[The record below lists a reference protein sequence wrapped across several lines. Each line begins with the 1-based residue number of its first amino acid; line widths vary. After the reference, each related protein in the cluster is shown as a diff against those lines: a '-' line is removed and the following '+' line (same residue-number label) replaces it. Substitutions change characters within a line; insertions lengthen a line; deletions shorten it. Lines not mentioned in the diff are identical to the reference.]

1 MIERLRRPGQHSL
14 RSNENEDVVALVND
28 LEDKIVQL
36 YYKIYEY
43 QIRLMCQYSH
53 VWAVRFGRDVIKA
66 DDWDKMLT
74 EIHTLDSDCS
84 RISNELGQ
92 EELERS
98 LDESNRQIDGLVQ
111 SWYDGIETL
120 QKDIDKVSTSMEAHI
135 QEQQA
140 WRLEEKA
147 RECLQTLRTKNIYE
161 DQKNRTKKRFPGTCG
176 WFLNNVKFQ
185 EWKDNKGSGLLWVS
199 ANPGCGKSV
208 LVRSL
213 VDEGLLTLNRPDT
226 TVCYFFF
233 KDISSESRSIC
244 KAIAAILHQLFSKK
258 PLLVDHA
265 TSAYALNGSELPNIF
280 STMWEIL
287 IEAAKDHKAGDI
299 VCVLDA
305 IDECEE
311 AQQIALIDTLKTFYD
326 KQKNPLADHT
336 KLRFLITSRPYRE
349 IGIRF
354 HALVRQFPTIHLS
367 GDEESDL
374 IGEEIEHVARL
385 QVETIASE
393 RSLDEN
399 AKQILLEQLL
409 KVENRTYLWLDLVLD
424 QIRYSDQADTAKEI
438 QKEFLRIPRSVSSA
452 YETILSKAKDRDMV
466 LRLLYI
472 IVGAESPMTV
482 RDLNVA
488 LCIEDTLVSYETLD
502 LEEIDMFALRIRNL
516 CGLFI
521 NIDRSYVYLIHQT
534 AKDFLIR
541 LPDDPEPPIGT
552 WQHSLRTDKAQMI
565 LANKCI
571 KFLMLANFEKETS
584 GWSESTTY
592 EEILQFLGRYDF
604 LGYACSHWT
613 THLFRC
619 GTDLQT
625 TRLEW
630 IASLLE
636 FPLPRFQTW
645 SRIIGVLHETDSVG
659 LSMTTGLILAS
670 RYGFMPLVEHFL
682 SKGTDVNGEDGQGAT
697 ALNLAVAQGKVDVA
711 RLLLRKGAD
720 IEASNWMATW
730 RSEIDDTGSERD
742 VRPFSGRPLSIAV
755 VNNNHELIR
764 LLVEYGADMEVK
776 DWVFDCTALHLA
788 VTLGAD
794 GKDGYEEEEKTIRM
808 LLDFGAN
815 VNARSEGSKVAPQ
828 SRALTVLQTA
838 LVMDKT
844 SFAKTLLIY
853 KADLNAE
860 LFIDFDNFDN
870 WRPDDPKV
878 EDYESTSTDINLE
891 YGEDALNHSIEAF
904 VRDLRL
910 NLRRMSRMTV
920 MHLAVCMGNADM
932 VACLLSF
939 ASTDSETCASVSPRP
954 PPSAPS
960 GIPSNEPTLLHLAAI
975 LGYHDIASQLLRAGA
990 ADINAVDSDGHTAL
1004 LKSCIYNWNDVRDML
1019 ITEGARVPPSFNLEG
1034 HEDENENK
1042 SGEEWEDEGEE
1053 EAERARRIRTSPRS
1067 IGKISKKAGKRAGH
1081 NREDTAGES
1090 AGRKAKPVY
1099 MRVDRKHLSTTT
1111 LKQYG
1116 LPWMWD
1122 ERVSFSCPFEFDV
1135 RYNRQ
1140 YTDQHVKR
1148 PNYVIIKRWIPE
1160 LNQEL
1165 IFDHTRR
1172 LRETRFRQS
1181 REMQRFPFER
1191 MFF

>member
-28 LEDKIVQL
+28 LEDRIVQL

-84 RISNELGQ
+84 RMSNELGQ

-98 LDESNRQIDGLVQ
+98 LDENNRQIDGLVQ
-111 SWYDGIETL
+111 SWYDSIETL
-120 QKDIDKVSTSMEAHI
+120 QKDIDKVSTSMRAHI

-147 RECLQTLRTKNIYE
+147 RECLQTLRSKNIYE
-161 DQKNRTKKRFPGTCG
+161 DQKNRTEKRFPGTCG

-185 EWKDNKGSGLLWVS
+185 EWKDDKGSGLLWVS

-244 KAIAAILHQLFSKK
+244 KATAAILHQLFSKK
-258 PLLVDHA
+258 PLLADHA

-287 IEAAKDHKAGDI
+287 IEAAKDDKAGDI

-305 IDECEE
+305 VDECEE
-311 AQQIALIDTLKTFYD
+311 AQRITLIDTLKTFYD

-374 IGEEIEHVARL
+374 IGEEIEHVTRL

-393 RSLDEN
+393 RALDEN

-409 KVENRTYLWLDLVLD
+409 KVENRTYLWLDLVLH
-424 QIRYSDQADTAKEI
+424 QIRYSDRPGTAEEI
-438 QKEFLRIPRSVSSA
+438 QKEFLHIPRSVSSA

-488 LCIEDTLVSYETLD
+488 LCIEDTLVSYEALD
-502 LEEIDMFALRIRNL
+502 LEESDMFALRIRNL

-521 NIDRSYVYLIHQT
+521 NIDRAYVYLIHQT

-541 LPDDPEPPIGT
+541 LPDEPEPSIGT
-552 WQHSLRTDKAQMI
+552 WEHSLRTDKAQMI

-571 KFLMLANFEKETS
+571 KFLMFANFEKETR
-584 GWSESTTY
+584 GWSESTTD
-592 EEILQFLGRYDF
+592 EEIFQFLGRYDF
-604 LGYACSHWT
+604 LVYACSHWT
-613 THLFRC
+613 THVSRC
-619 GTDLQT
+619 GIDLQT

-645 SRIIGVLHETDSVG
+645 SQIIRVLHKTDDEE
-659 LSMTTGLILAS
+659 LSKTTGLILAS
-670 RYGFMPLVEHFL
+670 GFGFMPLVEHFL
-682 SKGTDVNGEDGQGAT
+682 SRGTDVNGVDGQGAT
-697 ALNLAVAQGKVDVA
+697 ALNRAVAQGHVDVA
-711 RLLLRKGAD
+711 RLLLRKGVD
-720 IEASNWMATW
+720 IEASNWKVTW
-730 RSEIDDTGSERD
+730 HSEIDDTGSEFD
-742 VRPFSGRPLSIAV
+742 VKPFSGRPLFSAV
-755 VNNNHELIR
+755 SLNNHEMIR
-764 LLVEYGADMEVK
+764 LLVEYGADMEAE
-776 DWVFDCTALHLA
+776 DWDFGCTALHLA
-788 VTLGAD
+788 IMLGAD
-794 GKDGYEEEEKTIRM
+794 GHEEQEKTIRI
-808 LLDFGAN
+808 LLDCGAD
-815 VNARSEGSKVAPQ
+815 VNARSKVASQ
-828 SRALTVLQTA
+828 EGAIFGNFRAYTVLQTA
-838 LVMDKT
+838 VVMGKI
-844 SFAKTLLIY
+844 SFAKILLIH

-860 LFIDFDNFDN
+860 LFMKFDNG
-870 WRPDDPKV
+870 RPDDPKV
-878 EDYESTSTDINLE
+878 EDYESTSTNINLE
-891 YGEDALNHSIEAF
+891 YGEDALTHSMEAF
-904 VRDLRL
+904 FQDLEL
-910 NLRRMSRMTV
+910 SMRRISRMTV

-939 ASTDSETCASVSPRP
+939 ASTDSETCASVSPSP

-975 LGYHDIASQLLRAGA
+975 LGYHDIASQLFRAGA
-990 ADINAVDSDGHTAL
+990 ADINAVDPDGHTAL
-1004 LKSCIYNWNDVRDML
+1004 LKSCIYSWNDVRDLL
-1019 ITEGARVPPSFNLEG
+1019 IIEGARVPPFFNLEED
-1034 HEDENENK
+1034 EDENENE

-1067 IGKISKKAGKRAGH
+1067 IGKILKKAGKRAGQ

-1090 AGRKAKPVY
+1090 SGKKAKPVY
-1099 MRVDRKHLSTTT
+1099 MRVHRKYLSTTT
-1111 LKQYG
+1111 LNQYG

-1122 ERVSFSCPFEFDV
+1122 DRVSFLCPFELDA

-1140 YTDQHVKR
+1140 YADQYVKR
-1148 PNYVIIKRWIPE
+1148 TKYVIIKRWIPK

-1165 IFDHTRR
+1165 LFEHTRR
-1172 LRETRFRQS
+1172 LRETRVIQS
-1181 REMQRFPFER
+1181 REMQVTS
-1191 MFF
+1191 